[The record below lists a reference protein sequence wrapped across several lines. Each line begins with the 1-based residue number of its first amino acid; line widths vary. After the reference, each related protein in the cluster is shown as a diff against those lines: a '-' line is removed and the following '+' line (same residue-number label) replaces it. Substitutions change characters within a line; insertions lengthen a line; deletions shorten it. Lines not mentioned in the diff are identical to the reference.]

1 MIDPEIRSQ
10 LNRIETGV
18 NGNGGKINNLQTQVR
33 DMSNNMK
40 ERFDKLSRWLRL
52 PQLLNLLTLI
62 TVLHN
67 AAMLSQNLLQ
77 TLGDVISTG
86 LAVVGLKDEDDNPID
101 INSILGKS
109 ANDFIVG
116 ILGEEVWNNLVTK
129 WKAAS
134 RVYQSASNIVWTVR
148 SITDTTR
155 EVLEWTAEN
164 TGKIGNALKKYRV
177 VGENAYNWMPE
188 RVTAQSAARR
198 RLDRMI
204 DGIEALDDAGSSL
217 SSVTSDVL
225 SITEEVNQ
233 LREQKT
239 AFDNSVR
246 DAETKLRPDNNPVKN
261 AANAA
266 DAASQSPTIDRTD
279 LVQSTP

>member
-1 MIDPEIRSQ
+1 M
-10 LNRIETGV
+10 
-18 NGNGGKINNLQTQVR
+18 
-33 DMSNNMK
+33 
-40 ERFDKLSRWLRL
+40 
-52 PQLLNLLTLI
+52 LTLI

-67 AAMLSQNLLQ
+67 AAMLSQNLVQ
-77 TLGDVISTG
+77 TLGDVLSTG
-86 LAVVGLKDEDDNPID
+86 LAVAGLKDENGNPID
-101 INSILGKS
+101 INSVLGKS

-155 EVLEWTAEN
+155 EVLEWTGEN

-188 RVTAQSAARR
+188 RVTAQSASRR

-204 DGIEALDDAGSSL
+204 DGLEALDDAGSSL

-239 AFDNSVR
+239 AFDTSIR
-246 DAETKLRPDNNPVKN
+246 DAEKLVRPDNNPVKN

-266 DAASQSPTIDRTD
+266 DTASQSPTIDRTD
-279 LVQSTP
+279 LVQSAP